1 MQAEFTFE
9 LRNYAN
15 FGLLSGE
22 SSIRSWYKPDTQQT
36 AISTVA
42 VDPPLKPCTP
52 MRCIPP
58 SRAGAFVSRF
68 CSPLIRVLALA
79 FAATLIAV
87 SATAQTPATGI
98 IRGTITNATSGQTM
112 ENVVLHLA
120 NGKQAISNSYGD
132 YEFTNVPAGEVE
144 LRATYPGEPDIV
156 VSLNVAAGDVARH
169 DIFFRQKEAAVGESK
184 DGTYMLNPYT
194 VNAER
199 YNNARAIAVAAER
212 NSVNIKNVVSTDSF
226 GEIPGG
232 NVGEFVKFLPG
243 VQVDYG
249 SYGGA
254 NFGYSEGT
262 ASGISVR
269 GFGPEDTAVLIDG
282 MPVSNATPGTLTR
295 QVGLDMLSIN
305 NASRVELIKVATPDM
320 PSNSIGGQ
328 VNLITKS
335 AFEFTKPTYSGRL
348 FLNYN
353 SLHPLTLGKTPGPV
367 NKDTTKLSPG
377 ADFTV
382 TYPFSKTFGVTFTG
396 YINRQ
401 VDQTYRAETTATYSG
416 SSSIQ
421 NSAGSVA
428 LANPAITRFKVTD
441 TGRLVDTKSG
451 NLKFDWRPTP
461 SQTLAFN
468 VQYSSY
474 DSTEAQ
480 RRLDFRPTFAAG
492 ADWGVDYL
500 KGTTANS
507 TTDMTVTT
515 IDKIGD
521 TTSGYLKYNLNKG
534 GWNISAAVSQSVSTS
549 ESVDTDNGHFSEIAL
564 KLNPGQVTFSNI
576 NNGIPGSITTYNRTS
591 NGGGVR
597 DYTSLA
603 NYSLDGTIA
612 KSFDS
617 FARDTVGLYRFDVA
631 RTLDFIPWLGS
642 NSMTFAMGVRRDHQK
657 NEKSGLGSNYRRV
670 MDPAKSSLYTAGA
683 VLDDNYNGVSPGFGY
698 PGQQWGSSYKL
709 FALDQASQLFVEP
722 DPNSADARENWY
734 SYVGQQKA
742 LTEDRDGAYAMLS
755 GSFLKGRLSFVGG
768 ARQERQT
775 RKGRAPYVDSKW
787 YFAKNKDGTLYRDST
802 LGALVDFRNTTF
814 LGNSALLS
822 RMNQAGV
829 WYPDHAIP
837 ASGGT
842 PTTLEGAKLARKANF
857 PIDQEQTGDPSPS
870 LSASFALTKKIDLKA
885 AWSRS
890 FGMPK
895 LEDGING
902 ILASQF
908 SIAENDTIPLDGT
921 LGTINVANPT
931 IKPSTS
937 DNWDFQ
943 VSYYTDTGG
952 KLSVSY
958 WTKSVTN
965 QVENTSLF
973 YSSSP
978 ELFAA
983 IVEAFGLDLDS
994 YRDYK
999 ITTSSNSDTV
1009 QKTHGFEYEV
1019 RQDFAFL
1026 GGWGRN
1032 FQAFASYSLNSLGTP
1047 STPAPVT
1054 VTSPNGTPISVTPT
1068 VNTITLRSNRFWG
1081 AGLQFASNR
1090 LTAQIRASY
1099 KNDNEIQRTQLGT
1112 DNFLRRFQPAATRVD
1127 VSASYKLSKH
1137 YSVFISGK
1145 DVFNSERKEV
1155 IRDDQGILP
1164 AYAFPYDLKRF
1175 GVTWTAGVSGSW

>member
-1 MQAEFTFE
+1 M
-9 LRNYAN
+9 
-15 FGLLSGE
+15 
-22 SSIRSWYKPDTQQT
+22 
-36 AISTVA
+36 
-42 VDPPLKPCTP
+42 
-52 MRCIPP
+52 
-58 SRAGAFVSRF
+58 
-68 CSPLIRVLALA
+68 A
-79 FAATLIAV
+79 FAATLVIA
-87 SATAQTPATGI
+87 SATAQAPATGT

-112 ENVVLHLA
+112 ENVVLRLTGS
-120 NGKQAISNSYGD
+120 GKQAISNSYGD

-144 LRATYPGEPDIV
+144 LRASYVGEPDLV
-156 VSLNVAAGDVARH
+156 TNLTVAPGDVTRK
-169 DIFFRQKEAAVGESK
+169 DLFFREKQAATDSK
-184 DGTYMLNPYT
+184 DGTITLNPYT

-199 YNNARAIAVAAER
+199 YNNARAIAIAAER

-335 AFEFTKPTYSGRL
+335 AFEYTKPTYSARL
-348 FLNYN
+348 FFNYN
-353 SLHPLTLGKTPGPV
+353 SLYPLTTGKTPGPV
-367 NKDTTKLSPG
+367 NKDTVKLSPG
-377 ADFTV
+377 VDFTV
-382 TYPFSKTFGVTFTG
+382 TYPISKTFGVTFTG
-396 YINRQ
+396 YANRQ
-401 VDQTYRAETTATYSG
+401 FDQTYRAETTATYSG

-421 NSAGSVA
+421 NSAGSVS
-428 LANPAITRFKVTD
+428 LSNPAITRFKVTD
-441 TGRLVDTKSG
+441 TGRKVDTASG

-474 DSTEAQ
+474 NSAEAQ

-492 ADWGVDYL
+492 ANWGADYTT
-500 KGTTANS
+500 GTTANS

-521 TTSGYLKYNLNKG
+521 TKSGYLKYNLNKG
-534 GWNISAAVSQSVSTS
+534 GWNISAAVSQSVSTTES
-549 ESVDTDNGHFSEIAL
+549 EDVGNGHFSEIAL
-564 KLNPGQVTFSNI
+564 KLNPGQVFFSNI
-576 NNGIPGSITTYNRTS
+576 ENGIPGRITTNNRTS

-597 DYTSLA
+597 DYTNLS

-617 FARDTVGLYRFDVA
+617 FARDTVGLYRLDIA

-642 NSMTFAMGVRRDHQK
+642 NSMTFAMGIRRDHQK

-683 VLDDNYNGVSPGFGY
+683 VVDDNYYVSPGFGY
-698 PGQQWGSSYKL
+698 PAQQWGSSYKL
-709 FALDQASQLFVEP
+709 FALDQASQLFIEP
-722 DPNSADARENWY
+722 DPNSTDARENWY

-755 GSFLKGRLSFVGG
+755 GSFFKGRLSFVGG
-768 ARQERQT
+768 ARQERNT
-775 RKGRAPYVDSKW
+775 RKGSGPYVDSKW
-787 YFAKNKDGTLYRDST
+787 YFAKNKDGTLYRDSV
-802 LGALVDFRNTTF
+802 LGTLVDFRNATF
-814 LGNSALLS
+814 LGNSGLLS
-822 RMNQAGV
+822 RMTQAGV
-829 WYPDHAIP
+829 WHPDHAIP
-837 ASGGT
+837 ASGAN
-842 PTTLEGAKLARKANF
+842 PTTLEGAQMARKANY
-857 PIDQEQTGDPSPS
+857 PVDQEQTGDPSPS
-870 LSASFALTKKIDLKA
+870 LSASYALTKKIDIKA

-895 LEDGING
+895 LEDGVNG
-902 ILASQF
+902 ILSNQF
-908 SIAENDTIPLDGT
+908 SISENETVPADGT
-921 LGTINVANPT
+921 LGTINVANPG

-943 VSYYTDTGG
+943 VSYYTDSGG

-965 QVENTSLF
+965 QTENTSL
-973 YSSSP
+973 YYGTSP
-978 ELFAA
+978 ELFTS
-983 IVEAFGLDLDS
+983 ILDAFGLDLDS

-999 ITTSSNSDTV
+999 ITTASNSDTE

-1026 GGWGRN
+1026 GGWGRH
-1032 FQAFASYSLNSLGTP
+1032 FQAFASYSINSLGTP
-1047 STPAPVT
+1047 ATPTPVT
-1054 VTSPNGTPISVTPT
+1054 VETPNGTPIVITPT
-1068 VNTITLRSNRFWG
+1068 VSTITLRSNRFWG

-1090 LTAQIRASY
+1090 LSAQVRASY
-1099 KNDNEIQRTQLGT
+1099 KNDNEISGTRTLVNSSTG
-1112 DNFLRRFQPAATRVD
+1112 NYLRRFQPAATRVD
-1127 VSASYKLSKH
+1127 VSANFKLSKH
-1137 YSVFISGK
+1137 YSLFLSGK
-1145 DVFNSERKEV
+1145 DVFNSERKE
-1155 IRDDQGILP
+1155 ILRDDQGVLP
-1164 AYAFPYDLKRF
+1164 AYAYAYDLKRF
-1175 GVTWTAGVSGSW
+1175 GVTWTFGVSGSW